1 MATAVNPNPTQE
13 FDVQAFLAKR
23 NAPPAPPEEVE
34 AKPKEEAKP
43 EVKAEEPPKVEEAKV
58 EPPKPHASRRERW
71 LLKQLG
77 KQEALTEQ
85 LNARLAELEAKSKGG
100 DPATEPEA
108 VKTDPEPQRADF
120 ASEAEF
126 VRALGGWVARH
137 ETKQTLEAENKK
149 QAELRSQESY
159 LKHVQLMDAKEK
171 EDIALFDD
179 WEEVKKAGLANK
191 ETLLRVT
198 PALTECLELS
208 DKRAAVL
215 HYFCTHPEAVKRFD
229 ALAEFDDKDKQTPQ
243 SRANQIQEFLRL
255 EGRVESYVE
264 KYMEKK
270 AKAEKKEDPKPPAAE
285 VKKEEPPKPKAPTAE
300 ERDAK
305 KAVPTAAISPKAGGI
320 ADDTP
325 KMFLDDGATL
335 NPKWSAWRNAQR
347 QR

>member
-149 QAELRSQESY
+149 QAELRHQDEY
-159 LKHVQLMDAKEK
+159 LQRVKAMDEK
-171 EDIALFDD
+171 ATKDREIFDD
-179 WEEVKKAGLANK
+179 WDEVADAGLKNK
-191 ETLLRVT
+191 DIKMEMTETMTALLAT
-198 PALTECLELS
+198 S
-208 DKRAAVL
+208 DQRSAML
-215 HYFCTHPEAVKRFD
+215 HYLTTHPDAVKRLEGF
-229 ALAEFDDKDKQTPQ
+229 KDSP
-243 SRANQIQEFLRL
+243 ADQIQEFRRI

-264 KYMEKK
+264 KYLEKK